1 MHMATQESSI
11 ADVIK
16 SAVRDARDLVHGE
29 IALAKAEAREE
40 VRRLGVGAALLVCAA
55 AAGIV
60 GIMFLLTTL
69 AWALAYGLGWPV
81 WTGFAIVTAVTLIAA
96 GVLAYLGWARLQ
108 RQRYMPLT
116 VDTLKENMEW
126 MRARTS

>member
-1 MHMATQESSI
+1 MATTEPSI

-16 SAVRDARDLVHGE
+16 SAVHDAQALVRGE

-40 VRRLGVGAALLVCAA
+40 VSRLGIGAALLAGAA
-55 AAGIV
+55 FAALIAFV
-60 GIMFLLTTL
+60 FLMTTI
-69 AWALAYGLGWPV
+69 AWAISEGLAWPV
-81 WTGFAIVTAVTLIAA
+81 WAGFGIVTLVMLIAA
-96 GVLAYLGWARLQ
+96 GALAYAGRSRMKVAR
-108 RQRYMPLT
+108 RMPRT